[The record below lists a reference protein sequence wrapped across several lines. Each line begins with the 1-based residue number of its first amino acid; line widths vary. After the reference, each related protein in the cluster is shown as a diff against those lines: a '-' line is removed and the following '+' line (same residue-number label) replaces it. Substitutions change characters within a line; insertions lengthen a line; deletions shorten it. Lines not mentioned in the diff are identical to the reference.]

1 MQKSF
6 QYKNTTAT
14 YRIMGNGKPVV
25 LIHGFA
31 EDSTIFNPQIEFLKN
46 YCLLII
52 PDLPGSGASSTNNQ
66 LLSIDDFAHFINA
79 LLLQENISECNMLGH
94 SMGGYIT
101 LAFAELFPDKL
112 DGFGL
117 IHSSA
122 FADSE
127 EKKLT
132 RKKGIAMIEEY
143 GSYPFIKNTIPNL
156 FSKKFKEEN
165 AEKIYELI
173 EAGKSFTAAA
183 LQQYY
188 TAMMNRPDRR
198 QILKTSKNPV
208 LFIIGTE
215 DAAIP
220 LNDVLPQTILPNCSY
235 IHLLDG
241 VGHMS
246 MLEATEKLNLHLLHF
261 INR

>member
-1 MQKSF
+1 MKKLF
-6 QYKNTTAT
+6 EYKNATAT
-14 YRIMGNGKPVV
+14 YKIIGNGKPVV

-31 EDSTIFNPQIEFLKN
+31 EDSTIFNAQIEFLKN
-46 YCLLII
+46 YCLLIV
-52 PDLPGSGASSTNNQ
+52 PDLPGSGASATNIQ
-66 LLSIDDFAHFINA
+66 LLSIEDFAHFINA
-79 LLLQENISECNMLGH
+79 LLQQENITECTMLGH

-112 DGFGL
+112 NGFGL

-127 EKKLT
+127 EKKLA
-132 RKKGIAMIEEY
+132 RQKGITMIEEY
-143 GSYPFIKNTIPNL
+143 GSYPFLKNTIPSL
-156 FSKKFKEEN
+156 FGKKFKEEN
-165 AEKIYELI
+165 VEEINELI

-188 TAMMNRPDRR
+188 TAMMNRVDRT
-198 QILKTSKNPV
+198 QVLKNSKNPI

-220 LNDVLPQTILPNCSY
+220 LNDVLQQTILPNCSY